1 MGNNLDCSNKNH
13 KFTFTLWNL
22 LWEIP
27 LPSCSSSPKK
37 QIPTSFIRFHI
48 DAFFKFFTHSCLE
61 RPKTT
66 VWIHCSALES
76 GLWWPGAPNLPSTTL
91 GCVDPTLPVH
101 LLSCALNLLLLWGKH
116 LSCREGMGRAE
127 GGSGSGW
134 RSVGGAGRVDKG
146 NFGLWLGAVVPRCPV
161 CVPNL
166 HMCPVPLPSLLVG
179 HCHLQTQV
187 GVTWEPLWLS
197 KALVGGAFPR
207 PNHIPVSGASPQ
219 ALPSQSIG
227 EGQKSRCGTLVK
239 MNQSL
244 SKLCVYIPKCL
255 ARIWRILG
263 YPTIRKVPARGTFV
277 PLIGD

>member
-13 KFTFTLWNL
+13 KFKFTLWNL

-48 DAFFKFFTHSCLE
+48 DAFFNFLTHPCLE

-66 VWIHCSALES
+66 VWIHCSALEL
-76 GLWWPGAPNLPSTTL
+76 GLWWPGAPNPPSTTL

-116 LSCREGMGRAE
+116 PSCREGMGRAE

-134 RSVGGAGRVDKG
+134 RSAGGAGKVDKG
-146 NFGLWLGAVVPRCPV
+146 NFGLWLRAVDPCCPLCV
-161 CVPNL
+161 CLDL
-166 HMCPVPLPSLLVG
+166 HVCPVPLPSLLVG

-187 GVTWEPLWLS
+187 GVTWEPLAEQRSGWGS
-197 KALVGGAFPR
+197 VPKAKSHSSVRSEPAG
-207 PNHIPVSGASPQ
+207 S
-219 ALPSQSIG
+219 ALT

-263 YPTIRKVPARGTFV
+263 YPTIRKVPVRGTFV